1 VRPIG
6 LLLLL
11 LLVSGCFSP
20 LFTHATPIN
29 QDVIRVGLSYSGLT
43 QYVHPVAT
51 VSAQSGLLRLS
62 GQLPGDPVIW
72 QGEGSIQIRRLSNR
86 WQLTLP
92 NQQVLWSDVPQ
103 LHASADRVRVSSLKR
118 PGGVPFYRGVIDFI
132 PANAQGFYLVNTL
145 DMQDYLKAV
154 VPNELPIRFGME
166 AVKAQSVAARN
177 YALRPR
183 ETFWKA
189 FDICDSQYCQA
200 YYGAQTE
207 TEPTSRAVDET
218 AGLVLLYQHQYA
230 LTVFS
235 STAGGLTEA
244 YAHVF
249 SDPVTRQFPAP
260 ALPYLVARADELTA
274 ASMTPPWDLSS
285 EAAARAFWTRHDVPS
300 YDSASP
306 YYRWTRQWTA
316 AQLQQDVKSGLLK
329 VSRDGATRA
338 FVQPLLT
345 HPTQFGQLKDLRVLQ
360 RGQTGKAMRLQIVT
374 SSGSWVVS
382 KEFLI
387 RSVLNRAGKLLPS
400 GNVVLTPQRFNGSL
414 IGLMAQGGGLGH
426 GVGMSQ
432 FGASG
437 MARQGKTFD
446 QILAQYYPGTVL
458 ATRPLLGQGASQT
471 VSVSFHKPPH
481 GPLMLGL
488 WVQGAINSL
497 TLNQQPLKLEG
508 QQYGLQCYPLPAAQ
522 LLDTDNSLT
531 LTASPT
537 AKAWV
542 TFAPCHH

>member
-1 VRPIG
+1 MRLNWLFALV
-6 LLLLL
+6 
-11 LLVSGCFSP
+11 LLVYTCFMTRAMAVP
-20 LFTHATPIN
+20 VN
-29 QDVIRVGLSYSGLT
+29 QDVIRVGLAYSGMT
-43 QYVHPVAT
+43 QYVHPVASLAGQT
-51 VSAQSGLLRLS
+51 DDMRLS
-62 GQLPGDPVIW
+62 GNGLQPLW
-72 QGEGSIQIRRLSNR
+72 QGRGTVLISRRSGR
-86 WQLTLP
+86 WQLVLP
-92 NQQVLWSDVPQ
+92 NQQIVWSDAKQ
-103 LHASADRVRVSSLKR
+103 IQASADLIRVPHLKR
-118 PGGVPFYRGVIDFI
+118 PGGVPFYRGSIDLV
-132 PANAQGFYLVNTL
+132 PASDNGFYLVNTL
-145 DMQDYLKAV
+145 SMQDYLKAV

-218 AGLVLLYQHQYA
+218 SGLVLLYQHQFA

-260 ALPYLVARADELTA
+260 PLPYLVARADDLA
-274 ASMTPPWDLSS
+274 AGSLTPPWDLSS
-285 EAAARAFWTRHDVPS
+285 ESAARAFWTNQTVPS

-306 YYRWTRQWTA
+306 YYRWTRHWTA
-316 AQLQQDVKSGLLK
+316 AQLQQDIKNGLHK
-329 VSRDGATRA
+329 VSRDAATRA
-338 FVQPLLT
+338 FVKPLLSD
-345 HPTQFGQLKDLRVLQ
+345 PARFGVLKDLRVVQ
-360 RGQTGKAMRLQIVT
+360 RGQTGKAMRLQVVT
-374 SSGSWVVS
+374 TTGSWLVS

-400 GNVVLTPQRFNGSL
+400 GNVVLTLQQSGGHL
-414 IGLMAQGGGLGH
+414 VGLVAQGGGLGH

-446 QILAQYYPGTVL
+446 QILAHYYPGTVL
-458 ATRPLLGQGASQT
+458 ATRPLTGKGSGLP
-471 VSVSFHKPPH
+471 VSVGFHKPPYATKE
-481 GPLMLGL
+481 LGL
-488 WVQGAINSL
+488 WVLGSVDSL
-497 TLNQQPLKLEG
+497 TLNQQSFKFDSN
-508 QQYGLQCYPLPAAQ
+508 QNSLQCFPLAPQ
-522 LLDTDNSLT
+522 LLTDDINSLT
-531 LTASPT
+531 LTA
-537 AKAWV
+537 ANARAWIA
-542 TFAPCHH
+542 FAPCNMGI